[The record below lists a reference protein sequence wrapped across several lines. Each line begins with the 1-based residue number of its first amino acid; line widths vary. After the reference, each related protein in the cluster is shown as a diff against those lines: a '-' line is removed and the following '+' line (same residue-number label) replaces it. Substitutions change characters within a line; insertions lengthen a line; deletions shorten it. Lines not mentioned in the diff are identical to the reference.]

1 MSPGSGTPAAGAHT
15 AAGGDPLREVLD
27 WERAMLCAA
36 TLPELLAVAADHGGG
51 HPARIVTLLL
61 CDPGHELRHLLLGGE
76 RAQPPAGLMFTDSLV
91 GHAPQLALLREPWR
105 GDFCVADHGVLF
117 PERSG
122 IGRVVL
128 FPLFAREAQ
137 IGCLSLGLAHQ
148 ARLPGE
154 DEPWLLAHVGDVMS
168 SALERLLGAM
178 RLHRAG
184 LTHPLTGWHTRR
196 YLQAR
201 LAEAIARCQRY
212 GGDVSCV
219 LIDVDGLR
227 AVNDAYGQLA
237 GDQAL
242 CEIAARIEGQ
252 LRASDAA
259 AHIDS
264 DEFVVLLPDTRTAA
278 AVPLAERILDAI
290 RSEPVT
296 AGQALSLPM
305 SVSIGVAA
313 VTAGPDSVKKT
324 LSDQLLA
331 KAQAALHMAKAR
343 GGNRYTLGDP

>member
-1 MSPGSGTPAAGAHT
+1 MNPGSGGTAGAR
-15 AAGGDPLREVLD
+15 APAGAEPLRAALD
-27 WERAMLCAA
+27 WERAMLGAA
-36 TLPELLAVAADHGGG
+36 TLPELLAVVADHGGG
-51 HPARIVTLLL
+51 EPSRVVTLLL
-61 CDPGHELRHLLLGGE
+61 CDPAHELRHLLLGGASTPTPE
-76 RAQPPAGLMFTDSLV
+76 GLKFTDSLM
-91 GHAPQLALLREPWR
+91 AQIPQLALLREPWR
-105 GDFCVADHGVLF
+105 GDFCLADHGLLF
-117 PERSG
+117 AEGSG
-122 IGRVVL
+122 IERVVL

-137 IGCLSLGLAHQ
+137 IGCLSVGMRGQ

-154 DEPWLLAHVGDVMS
+154 GEPWLLAHVGDVMS
-168 SALERLLGAM
+168 AALERLLGAM

-242 CEIAARIEGQ
+242 HEIAARIEGQ

-259 AHIDS
+259 AHVDA
-264 DEFVVLLPDTRTAA
+264 DEFVVLLPDTRATSAL
-278 AVPLAERILDAI
+278 PLAERILDAI
-290 RSEPVT
+290 RSEPV
-296 AGQALSLPM
+296 AAAPGLSLPM

-313 VTAGPDSVKKT
+313 VGAGPDALKKP

-331 KAQAALHMAKAR
+331 KAQAALYMAKSK
-343 GGNRYTLGDP
+343 GGNRYALGDS